1 MGVVT
6 VVTKTEHE
14 TTPLVVR
21 ASLPRTFLGL
31 GAFVE
36 AGLLFC
42 GAYLLINAIASPLEA
57 NQTAVLAA
65 AATLALALILLFYLA
80 QPMRRQALAR
90 SRENR
95 RAGNRAKRPEVTL
108 TNFGTAIQTRM
119 NAAHALEHKRN
130 LPVPM

>member
-14 TTPLVVR
+14 QPPLVIR
-21 ASLPRTFLGL
+21 ASLPRAFLGL

-65 AATLALALILLFYLA
+65 AAMLALALILLFCLA
-80 QPMRRQALAR
+80 QPMRRRALAR
-90 SRENR
+90 SREHW
-95 RAGNRAKRPEVTL
+95 RAGNRAKRPEATL

-130 LPVPM
+130 LPGPM

>member
-6 VVTKTEHE
+6 VVAKAGHE
-14 TTPLVVR
+14 QTPLVIR

-42 GAYLLINAIASPLEA
+42 GSYLLIDAIASPLEA

-65 AATLALALILLFYLA
+65 AAMLALALILLFYLA
-80 QPMRRQALAR
+80 QPMRWRALAR

-95 RAGNRAKRPEVTL
+95 RSENRAKRAEATL
-108 TNFGTAIQTRM
+108 TNLGSAIQTRM
-119 NAAHALEHKRN
+119 NAAHALQHKRN
-130 LPVPM
+130 LPGPM